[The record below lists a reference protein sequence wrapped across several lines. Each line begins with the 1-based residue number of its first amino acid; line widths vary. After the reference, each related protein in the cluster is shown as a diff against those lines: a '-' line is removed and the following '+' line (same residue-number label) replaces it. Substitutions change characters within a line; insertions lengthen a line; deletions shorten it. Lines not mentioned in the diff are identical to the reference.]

1 MKLVGISGA
10 LAGYKTYTVVHKV
23 LQAAKSFD
31 SNVEIEL
38 IDIKDYDI
46 EFVKGTPLSY
56 YNADTVKVVDT
67 ILAADCLVIG
77 TPIYQAS
84 ISGALKNLLDHLPV
98 DALLNKVTGLI
109 ATAGTDKH
117 YLVLDYH
124 LKPILSFLKGVV
136 PDSSVYVLNDHFD
149 EENEIHDANINRRIK
164 KLGEEIIKLQK
175 LVNEKSKN

>member
-1 MKLVGISGA
+1 MKLVGIAGA

-31 SNVEIEL
+31 SELQTEL
-38 IDIKDYDI
+38 IDLKDYDV
-46 EFVKGTPLSY
+46 EFVRGTPLSY

-84 ISGALKNLLDHLPV
+84 FSGALKNLLDHFPV
-98 DALLNKVTGLI
+98 DALHNKVTGLI
-109 ATAGTDKH
+109 ATGGTDKH

-136 PDSSVYVLNDHFD
+136 PEGNVYVLNDHFD
-149 EENEIHDANINRRIK
+149 EENEINDPSINRRIQ
-164 KLGEEIIKLQK
+164 KLGEEIIKLQRLINQK
-175 LVNEKSKN
+175 

>member
-1 MKLVGISGA
+1 MKLVGIAGA

-23 LQAAKSFD
+23 LQGAKSFD
-31 SNVEIEL
+31 PDLEIEL
-38 IDIKDYDI
+38 IDLKNYDV

-67 ILAADCLVIG
+67 ILGADCLVIG

-84 ISGALKNLLDHLPV
+84 ISGALKNLLDHFPV

-109 ATAGTDKH
+109 ATGGTDKH

-124 LKPILSFLKGVV
+124 LKPIISFLKGVV
-136 PDSSVYVLNDHFD
+136 PDHTVYVLNDHFD
-149 EENEIHDANINRRIK
+149 EQNEIIDANINRRIK
-164 KLGEEIIKLQK
+164 RLGEEIVRLQK
-175 LVNEKSKN
+175 LIYQKGKI

>member
-1 MKLVGISGA
+1 MKLVGIAGA

-31 SNVEIEL
+31 SVLETEI
-38 IDIKDYDI
+38 IDLKDYDV
-46 EFVKGTPLSY
+46 EFVRGTPLSY

-84 ISGALKNLLDHLPV
+84 FSGALKNLLDHFPV
-98 DALLNKVTGLI
+98 DALHNKVTGLI
-109 ATAGTDKH
+109 ATGGTDKH

-136 PDSSVYVLNDHFD
+136 PEGNVYVLNDHFD
-149 EENEIHDANINRRIK
+149 EENEINDPSINRRIQ
-164 KLGEEIIKLQK
+164 KLGEEIIKLQRLINQK
-175 LVNEKSKN
+175 